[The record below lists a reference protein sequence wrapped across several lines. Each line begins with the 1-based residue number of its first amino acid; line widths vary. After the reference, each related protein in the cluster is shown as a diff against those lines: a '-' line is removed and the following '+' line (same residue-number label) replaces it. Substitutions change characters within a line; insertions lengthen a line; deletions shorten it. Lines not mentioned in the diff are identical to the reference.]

1 MDSKDYQE
9 KHVDTDMVESI
20 AANHHGVSDDER
32 HWWQQPGLRSLY
44 ILMGK
49 TCENLDQSNQRIF
62 ETLETISTLF
72 LSIPIIPMCI
82 Y

>member
-44 ILMGK
+44 ILMP
-49 TCENLDQSNQRIF
+49 F
-62 ETLETISTLF
+62 LF
-72 LSIPIIPMCI
+72 LGSTTLVLDSLTHLN
-82 Y
+82 